1 MQSLAFR
8 TTALWTTLFALT
20 FAAPLH
26 AQENPEAED
35 SSNTLRTTKDGNTI
49 VVTAKA
55 YVSDSSLSAN
65 KTDIP
70 LIQSPQSVSV
80 ISRDQIDLLN
90 FIDVQQAVRYSA
102 GVTGEN
108 YGPDLRYDFLTV
120 RGFIPK
126 QYIDGLVAPST
137 TTIASTGVDLYAFDS
152 VEILKGPASTLYG
165 STPPGGIYNQTS
177 RRANDEFDGE
187 IRGKVGT
194 DDYYELAGTLTGP
207 IVDGISARLTGLYLN
222 RGSERDFVDAE
233 RIMVAPTFSF
243 DIGPDTALTV
253 NGYYQKDIIDGEMNG
268 FLPVAGTLRPN
279 PNGELP
285 RSVNLGDPSNRF
297 EREQY
302 AIGASFRHD
311 FSSNVSLL
319 SSIRYN
325 DYDEKT
331 PQNIYGGGGFTN
343 PTDPSQPDYFRTIG
357 RFNFTYTEE
366 VEALSSDTR
375 IDAEFETGAL
385 THKFIAGVDYRR
397 VVNVADF
404 GFFFDPQPIDAFDPV
419 FTPIITPAVLYPTS
433 FNNQRLR
440 QTGIYAQDQIGLGNL
455 FLTLGARQDWVNIAN
470 RTTNTDTDQKAFT
483 WRAGLNYVT
492 QSGLA
497 PYVSYARS
505 FEPVLGIDAVTNEP
519 FKESSGEQFEG
530 GIKYDG
536 RTLGGNVD
544 IFATAA
550 LFHIRQTNVVA
561 TAPSTTPVFGTQSGE
576 VESTGIEMELAARI
590 SNQVA
595 FNGSYSF
602 TDSKITKNASNPLE
616 VGEPLPVTPRHRL
629 ALFGNYTVQ
638 QGMLGGL
645 GLGMGVR
652 YSSKSA
658 GSLPGPFNPLVYN
671 ADASLLFDAI
681 VSYDTPKWRF
691 AINGSNIF
699 DQRYVGRCASATGCN
714 FGAGRQVIGTATYKF

>member
-1 MQSLAFR
+1 
-8 TTALWTTLFALT
+8 
-20 FAAPLH
+20 
-26 AQENPEAED
+26 
-35 SSNTLRTTKDGNTI
+35 
-49 VVTAKA
+49 VTAKA
-55 YVSDSSLSAN
+55 YVSDSNLSAN

-108 YGPDLRYDFLTV
+108 YGPDLRFDFLTV
-120 RGFIPK
+120 RGFVPK
-126 QYIDGLVAPST
+126 QYVDGLVAPST

-152 VEILKGPASTLYG
+152 VEILKGPVSTLYG
-165 STPPGGIYNQTS
+165 NTPPGGIYNQTS
-177 RRANDEFDGE
+177 RRASTEFGGE

-194 DDYYELAGTLTGP
+194 DDYYELAGTITGP
-207 IVDGISARLTGLYLN
+207 ITEGISARVTGLYLN
-222 RGSERDFVDAE
+222 RGAERDFVDAE
-233 RIMVAPTFSF
+233 RIFVAPTFAF
-243 DIGPDTALTV
+243 EIGSETTLSV
-253 NGYYQKDIIDGEMNG
+253 NGYYQKDSVNGDTNG
-268 FLPVAGTLRPN
+268 FLPVEGTLLPN

-285 RSVNLGDPSNRF
+285 RGLNLGDPGNRY

-302 AIGASFRHD
+302 AIGASFKHA
-311 FSSNVSLL
+311 FSSNVSLI
-319 SSIRYN
+319 SSVRYN

-343 PTDPSQPDYFRTIG
+343 STDSSQPDFFRTIG
-357 RFNFTYTEE
+357 RFNFTYSEE

-375 IDAEFETGAL
+375 VDAEFETGAL

-419 FTPIITPAVLYPTS
+419 FTPITTPTDLYPTS

-440 QTGIYAQDQIGLGNL
+440 QTGVYAQDQIGLGNL

-470 RTTNTDTDQKAFT
+470 RTTNTDTDQQAFT

-492 QSGLA
+492 DRGIA
-497 PYVSYARS
+497 PYISYARS
-505 FEPVLGIDAVTNEP
+505 FEPVLGVNAVTNQP
-519 FKESSGEQFEG
+519 FEESRGEQFEG

-576 VESTGIEMELAARI
+576 VESTGVELEFATRI
-590 SNQVA
+590 NDQVA

-602 TDSKITKNASNPLE
+602 TDSEVTENADNPLE
-616 VGEPLPVTPRHRL
+616 VGEPFPVTPRHRF

-638 QGMLGGL
+638 QGTFGGL
-645 GLGMGVR
+645 GMGMGVR

-658 GSLPGPFNPLVYN
+658 GSLPGPFNPLVFKG
-671 ADASLLFDAI
+671 DSSLLFDAI
-681 VSYDTPKWRF
+681 ISYDTPDWRF